1 MHRASLLLSFAA
13 ASLAATPAVAQ
24 QATALDRFDPAPA
37 GDGFFGVPEAHVDG
51 RLRGSARAL
60 FSYAEGLLL
69 VPEQPGVVQRQ
80 LALHALFSLQIWK
93 RVLVEIDVPSVLF
106 QEGTSAQGASLLAP
120 ASGAALG
127 DIRFGARVAALEGK
141 GWIPGIGLSLAVH
154 TPTGDANSYVGTGS
168 ARFAGSVQVGTRT
181 PRFSWGTSFGGRY
194 EDGEQ
199 NLWGG
204 MLFAQGGAAVTLGP
218 VRLGPEVLF
227 TYALRPSR
235 NLTQAGLE
243 LLLGARGDVGPI
255 ELGLGAG
262 VGVTDAVGTPLP
274 RVLATVAAHG
284 DLLPARRHAPFGPH
298 AGDADA
304 ARAPRREPP
313 GQEAK
318 AGPAPPPAPV
328 ADASADRDGDGVRDV
343 DDACPDAKGS
353 PSLDPKRNGC
363 VPDRDGDGVA
373 DDRDACP
380 ADAGRPSDDPKRSGC
395 PELVRVGAGAI
406 DIFQQVTFEEGKDVL
421 RAESLEL
428 LRQIG
433 RLLADHPEIARVAV
447 DGHTDDVGAAK
458 DNLELSR
465 KRAVAVSRWLTEQ
478 ALVDARRLE
487 ARGFG
492 ARQPLVKNDTPEN
505 RAKNRRVE
513 FVILK
518 KAADGE
524 AGWVEGHVER

>member
-13 ASLAATPAVAQ
+13 ATLAATPALAQ

-69 VPEQPGVVQRQ
+69 VPARPGVVQRQ

-93 RVLVEIDVPSVLF
+93 RVLVEVDVPSVLF
-106 QEGTSAQGASLLAP
+106 QEGTGLPGVALAP
-120 ASGAALG
+120 ASNAALG

-141 GWIPGIGLSLAVH
+141 GWIPGVGLSLAVH
-154 TPTGDANSYVGTGS
+154 TPTGDANSYVGTGN

-194 EDGEQ
+194 EEGDQ
-199 NLWGG
+199 SLWGG
-204 MLFAQGGAAVTLGP
+204 MLFAQGGAALTLGP
-218 VRLGPEVLF
+218 VRFGPEILF
-227 TYALRPSR
+227 TYALRPTR
-235 NLTQAGLE
+235 NITQAGLE
-243 LLLGARGDVGPI
+243 LLLGARGDAGPI

-262 VGVTDAVGTPLP
+262 VGITDAVGTPLP
-274 RVLATVAAHG
+274 RILATVAAHG
-284 DLLPARRHAPFGPH
+284 DLLPARKPSPIGHLGDGAAHRPDPSPQGPKT
-298 AGDADA
+298 DPD
-304 ARAPRREPP
+304 
-313 GQEAK
+313 
-318 AGPAPPPAPV
+318 PAPAPV
-328 ADASADRDGDGVRDV
+328 ADAAADRDGDGVRDV
-343 DDACPDAKGS
+343 DDACPDTKGAA
-353 PSLDPKRNGC
+353 SLDPKKNGC

-380 ADAGRPSDDPKRSGC
+380 ADAGKPSDDPKRSGC
-395 PELVRVGAGAI
+395 PDLVRVGVGAI

-478 ALVDARRLE
+478 AQVDARRLE

-492 ARQPLVKNDTPEN
+492 ARQPLVKNDTPDN

-518 KAADGE
+518 KASDGE
-524 AGWVEGHVER
+524 AGWIEGHVER